1 MFERQV
7 VIKNRAGFHLRP
19 SSNVVKLASQFS
31 SEINIVRNNESV
43 NAKSIMGLISLGIKY
58 GDTVTISAEGQDER
72 EAVEAL
78 ANLIENP
85 LELEKT

>member
-7 VIKNRAGFHLRP
+7 VIKNRAGLHLRP
-19 SSNVVKLASQFS
+19 SGNVVKLASKFS